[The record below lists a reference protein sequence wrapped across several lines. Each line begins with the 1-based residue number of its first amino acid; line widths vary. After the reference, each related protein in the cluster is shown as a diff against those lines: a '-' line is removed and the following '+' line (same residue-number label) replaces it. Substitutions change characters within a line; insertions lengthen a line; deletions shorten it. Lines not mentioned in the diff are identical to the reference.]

1 MQFEWDSKKNELTKQ
16 DRGISFED
24 AVQLWYAESSIEVP
38 AKTEGEIRLAKIGV
52 LFGKV
57 HVCIFTTEKKK
68 FESSV
73 YEELIQMRRKNMK
86 KQKLI
91 KTDEFDQKFEVEDV
105 SEDLDWGQATKRV
118 NVDFPIWMVDAL
130 DKEASRLQVPRQSVI
145 KMWIDWRLQEQEH
158 RKLAV

>member
-1 MQFEWDSKKNELTKQ
+1 
-16 DRGISFED
+16 
-24 AVQLWYAESSIEVP
+24 
-38 AKTEGEIRLAKIGV
+38 
-52 LFGKV
+52 
-57 HVCIFTTEKKK
+57 
-68 FESSV
+68 
-73 YEELIQMRRKNMK
+73 MK

-158 RKLAV
+158 RKLAG